1 MHPSLRLSVLN
12 DLPWR
17 ARSMARAAAKGSLHE
32 LSHLCAG
39 MLWDNDVT
47 VILYLPVFYCNLEI
61 GAIPTAAALDLDTPP
76 FEVREA
82 ITKAVLALR
91 GISDIDEIHMP
102 SGACADLWPRLW
114 KWTYFLYTYHEQLPP
129 LLANHSVNLNDIC
142 VRLSQSVAS
151 FHGNERNTDLFS
163 ATPGFA
169 CMMAHAWR
177 VLLRDPSHPRSAQY
191 SLYQMA
197 CFFSTYFQTADP
209 EIRQEFI
216 EGAGG
221 SIQDVAA
228 LVVEHL
234 VHARRLRPGPHREY
248 SLRSMLWMVDEM
260 DNALV
265 GSEPEFERD
274 GPGPLGAA
282 LCNAQAIRSLTTIA
296 RELSTL
302 GLESE
307 LPDEDSDPI
316 ITLEIFYKF
325 LAQILGSSS
334 GYHLLPEAIDAGLLV
349 ALASSIRAYIPDDD
363 RAFLLITAILP
374 SALVFC
380 RVLSRLQVALHDI
393 AEIEKD
399 ETFLNSQLF
408 PEWKEFRRLL
418 DERLRVLGTCQAATF
433 SPMAACDNLACGR
446 IGPKRELKRCAGC
459 NTARYCSAACQ
470 TRDWR
475 DDNHRT
481 LCDPHRAF
489 FLNKNTKFSAAQ
501 RSFFRLLLDKEYA
514 AGEAHMLELQFLC
527 RFGAD
532 TPFLTMFD
540 YDDYPAS
547 GVPAITVH
555 ALEDAPW
562 LGLAQ
567 TRHWEAE
574 VARAAGSGGRVR
586 LHVIRV
592 AEAVSELHLSNCW
605 LVPLRSE
612 SSAVYDG
619 MKALVGELPRDID
632 TWDVFEVKERI
643 RVVVEGRKEIH

>member
-12 DLPWR
+12 NLPWR

-39 MLWDNDVT
+39 MLWDNDV
-47 VILYLPVFYCNLEI
+47 ILYLPVFYCNLELD
-61 GAIPTAAALDLDTPP
+61 AIPTTAALDLDTPP

-129 LLANHSVNLNDIC
+129 C
-142 VRLSQSVAS
+142 WQTTRLSRTVAS
-151 FHGNERNTDLFS
+151 FHGKKRNTDLFS

-177 VLLRDPSHPRSAQY
+177 ILLRNPSQPRSAQY
-191 SLYQMA
+191 DLYQMA
-197 CFFSTYFQTADP
+197 CFLPTHFNTADP
-209 EIRQEFI
+209 EVRQEFI

-234 VHARRLRPGPHREY
+234 VHARRIEPGLQREY
-248 SLRSMLWMVDEM
+248 SLRSMVWMVDKM
-260 DNALV
+260 DDALV
-265 GSEPEFERD
+265 GWDSTGTERD
-274 GPGPLGAA
+274 EPGPLGSA
-282 LCNAQAIRSLTTIA
+282 LCHAQAVRTLATIA

-302 GLESE
+302 GSGPEPPHE
-307 LPDEDSDPI
+307 HEDPT
-316 ITLEIFYKF
+316 ITLEIFSKF

-334 GYHLLPEAIDAGLLV
+334 GYHLLPEAIEAGLLL
-349 ALASSIRAYIPDDD
+349 ALASSIKANSPDDD
-363 RAFLLITAILP
+363 HVSFFVAVLLP
-374 SALVFC
+374 SALVYC
-380 RVLSRLQVALHDI
+380 RVLSRTLQIALHEI

-399 ETFLNSQLF
+399 EAFLNSRLF
-408 PEWKEFRRLL
+408 PEWKAFRRLL
-418 DERLRVLGTCQAATF
+418 DERLRVLGTCRAATF

-446 IGPKRELKRCAGC
+446 IRPKRELKRCAGC
-459 NTARYCSAACQ
+459 NTARYCSAECQ

-475 DDNHRT
+475 DDSHRT
-481 LCDPHRAF
+481 LCDPHRALC
-489 FLNKNTKFSAAQ
+489 LNKNTKFSAPQ
-501 RSFFRLLLDKEYA
+501 RAFFRLLLDKEYA
-514 AGEAHMLELQFLC
+514 AGEAQMLELQFLR

-532 TPFLTMFD
+532 RLFLTVFD
-540 YDDYPAS
+540 YS
-547 GVPAITVH
+547 TGVPAITVH
-555 ALEDAPW
+555 ALEDAAE
-562 LGLAQ
+562 LGLPQ
-567 TRHWEAE
+567 TPQWDAE

-586 LHVIRV
+586 LHVIRL
-592 AEAVSELHLSNCW
+592 AEAVSEMHLPSCW

-619 MKALVGELPRDID
+619 MKALAGELPRDIE
-632 TWDVFEVKERI
+632 TWDVVEVKDRI
-643 RVVVEGRKEIH
+643 CVVVEGGEGRKEIH